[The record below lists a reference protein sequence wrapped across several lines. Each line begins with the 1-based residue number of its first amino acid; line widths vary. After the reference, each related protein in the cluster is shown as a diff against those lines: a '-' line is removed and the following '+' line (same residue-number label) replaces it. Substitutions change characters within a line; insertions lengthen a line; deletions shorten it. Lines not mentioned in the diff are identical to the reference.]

1 LGVSRPSVVALL
13 ARDDQVTLKLVASR
27 AKREGTLMAVGANR
41 KMVRVKKR
49 KIEEAG
55 RQRY

>member
-41 KMVRVKKR
+41 KMARVKKR